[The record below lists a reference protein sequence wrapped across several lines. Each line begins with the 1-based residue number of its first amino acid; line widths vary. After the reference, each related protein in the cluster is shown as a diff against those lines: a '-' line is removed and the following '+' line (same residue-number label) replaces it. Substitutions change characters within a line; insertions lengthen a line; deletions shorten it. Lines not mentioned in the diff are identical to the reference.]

1 MRRLT
6 LSSALA
12 PALASALVLGFLS
25 APRPVTAQPSS
36 LAAATDDEEADVRER
51 RLAVQLFKEER
62 FEESLQHWLRAYEL
76 APLPRLHNN
85 IAKCYQKLGRPRDEL
100 KHLELFHA
108 TDPDRSQAAEKHE
121 AAERRITELRAQL
134 GLDKK
139 ESTPVYKRWWFW
151 TLLGT
156 AAAGAAAGITA
167 AVVVSG
173 NRPADDG
180 LPDPAIVRRS
190 ALSLSVYW

>member
-1 MRRLT
+1 M
-6 LSSALA
+6 SSAVASTLA
-12 PALASALVLGFLS
+12 LGFLS
-25 APRPVTAQPSS
+25 APRVVMAQPSPV
-36 LAAATDDEEADVRER
+36 AAATDDEETDVRER
-51 RLAVQLFKEER
+51 RLATQLFKEER

-100 KHLELFHA
+100 KHLELFRA

-121 AAERRITELRAQL
+121 AAERRISELRAQL

-139 ESTPVYKRWWFW
+139 ESTPIYKRWWFW

-173 NRPADDG
+173 NSGGTAQGPATSNSRSTLIS
-180 LPDPAIVRRS
+180 LPLP
-190 ALSLSVYW
+190 